1 MKLKNLSFPE
11 AVEEIAQNAG
21 LTVEYDTT
29 NTRSKEEVDLQ
40 KEYYDLM
47 DRCATLYT
55 QVLNSPE
62 GAPGLEYF
70 QKSWFDTRYYL
81 KVSLRFCS

>member
-40 KEYYDLM
+40 KSI
-47 DRCATLYT
+47 TT
-55 QVLNSPE
+55 
-62 GAPGLEYF
+62 
-70 QKSWFDTRYYL
+70 SWTDVRPYILRY
-81 KVSLRFCS
+81 